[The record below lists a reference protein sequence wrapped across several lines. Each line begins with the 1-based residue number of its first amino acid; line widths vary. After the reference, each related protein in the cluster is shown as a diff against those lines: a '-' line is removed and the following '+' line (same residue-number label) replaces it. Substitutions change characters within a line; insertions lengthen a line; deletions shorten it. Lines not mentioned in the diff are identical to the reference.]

1 MLLMAEKKRSS
12 KPGKPMR
19 PKRDIVSFRM
29 LPETKRMLDR
39 AAAQTDT
46 TLGRYIEK
54 ALRTQ
59 FRKDGIAQETH
70 EQAE

>member
-1 MLLMAEKKRSS
+1 
-12 KPGKPMR
+12 
-19 PKRDIVSFRM
+19 
-29 LPETKRMLDR
+29 MLDR